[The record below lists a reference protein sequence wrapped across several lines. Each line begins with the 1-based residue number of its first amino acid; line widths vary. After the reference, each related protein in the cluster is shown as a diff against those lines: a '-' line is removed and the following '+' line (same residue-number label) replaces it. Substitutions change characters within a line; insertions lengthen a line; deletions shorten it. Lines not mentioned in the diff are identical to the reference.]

1 MLIFTK
7 YVCGGCDISQ
17 LVPLN
22 INISEVNHI
31 CYCFFRSWR
40 RWTWSRKWASGSCT
54 KVFWVFFSSYYIP
67 FFFLIINYAST
78 CQLMPGHNLIQLVSW
93 AAAAAVA
100 HTLSEPALGR
110 SSCRRCRVPAPL
122 TKGNVLCLGLFSA
135 VSLCVGS
142 IRIVWYWWYNSGM
155 MGNFNDVAV
164 QPI

>member
-1 MLIFTK
+1 MKSTTSVIVSSGLGE
-7 YVCGGCDISQ
+7 GGRGAENEHP
-17 LVPLN
+17 VPALG
-22 INISEVNHI
+22 VLG
-31 CYCFFRSWR
+31 FFQFLLYSL
-40 RWTWSRKWASGSCT
+40 
-54 KVFWVFFSSYYIP
+54 
-67 FFFLIINYAST
+67 FFLIINYAST

-142 IRIVWYWWYNSGM
+142 IRIVWY
-155 MGNFNDVAV
+155 
-164 QPI
+164 

>member
-1 MLIFTK
+1 MKSTTSVIVSSGLGE
-7 YVCGGCDISQ
+7 GGRGAENEHP
-17 LVPLN
+17 VPALR
-22 INISEVNHI
+22 
-31 CYCFFRSWR
+31 CF
-40 RWTWSRKWASGSCT
+40 G
-54 KVFWVFFSSYYIP
+54 FFSVLII
-67 FFFLIINYAST
+67 FLFFLIINYAST

-142 IRIVWYWWYNSGM
+142 IRIVWY
-155 MGNFNDVAV
+155 
-164 QPI
+164 